1 MSSKWK
7 EISDEE
13 KKKYIELSE
22 KDKQRYLNQRNELC
36 VQQQTPEIPGIIKT
50 RGRSVALPSSPD
62 KQSYLYK
69 SAVQRN
75 VSNFCLGLLLCTVS
89 IHAYDDL

>member
-1 MSSKWK
+1 M
-7 EISDEE
+7 
-13 KKKYIELSE
+13 
-22 KDKQRYLNQRNELC
+22 
-36 VQQQTPEIPGIIKT
+36 PEIPGIIKT

-89 IHAYDDL
+89 IHACDDL